1 MKNTSKPWT
10 FLFLI
15 TAINVLVALVYAIA
29 GIISPDSI
37 LPEGTVHT
45 EASTV
50 FALYG
55 ASRTIPLAVLVIYA
69 ILAKHRTAVIA
80 LGVLAG
86 FVQFF
91 DGFVGIYQHDMLK
104 STGPFFLSILQFAAL
119 WKVWK
124 TEEILNK

>member
-1 MKNTSKPWT
+1 MKNTSKQWT
-10 FLFLI
+10 VLFLI

-29 GIISPDSI
+29 GVVSPDSI
-37 LPEGTVHT
+37 LPVGTIPT
-45 EASTV
+45 EASTI
-50 FALYG
+50 FALYAG
-55 ASRTIPLAVLVIYA
+55 ARTIPLAVLVIYA

-104 STGPFFLSILQFAAL
+104 SIGPFFLSALQFAAL
-119 WKVWK
+119 WRVWK
-124 TEEILNK
+124 SEEILNK